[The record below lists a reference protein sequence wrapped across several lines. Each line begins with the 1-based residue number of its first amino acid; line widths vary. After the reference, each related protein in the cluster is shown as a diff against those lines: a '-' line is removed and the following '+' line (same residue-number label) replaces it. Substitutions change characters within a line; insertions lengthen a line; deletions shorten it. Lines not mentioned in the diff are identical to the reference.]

1 MNSLRNMNEKY
12 QRPNN
17 YLKKKKRRPKLILK
31 PNKIN
36 NSNSIFMKLVIDSQ
50 LKLKLNPLQSLNKSK
65 ERIFLKKRMKINIK
79 EVQIKT
85 IIKGI
90 LR

>member
-1 MNSLRNMNEKY
+1 MNEKY

-17 YLKKKKRRPKLILK
+17 YLKRKKRKLKLILK
-31 PNKIN
+31 ANKIN
-36 NSNSIFMKLVIDSQ
+36 NSNSNSTFMKLVIDSQ
-50 LKLKLNPLQSLNKSK
+50 LKLRQNPLQNSNKSK
-65 ERIFLKKRMKINIK
+65 ERMCLKKRMKISIK